1 MKKTYQLQIEG
12 KHPDRLLDA
21 VKHDI
26 RRYLKRERAK
36 ALPAGADTWDFDC
49 RCGASEPDAAVVPV
63 ADLIGMVDT
72 FAREGRPSVYVEVL
86 AKPGL
91 RPARTDASLNSA
103 ASASGDSDREL

>member
-1 MKKTYQLQIEG
+1 MKKTYQLQIAG

-36 ALPAGADTWDFDC
+36 ALPAGADFWDFDC
-49 RCGASEPDAAVVPV
+49 RCGASEPDATVVPV
-63 ADLIGMVDT
+63 ADLISLVDAC
-72 FAREGRPSVYVEVL
+72 AREGRPSVYVEVL

-91 RPARTDASLNSA
+91 RVPRSDASFSPA
-103 ASASGDSDREL
+103 PGAGGDSDSGL